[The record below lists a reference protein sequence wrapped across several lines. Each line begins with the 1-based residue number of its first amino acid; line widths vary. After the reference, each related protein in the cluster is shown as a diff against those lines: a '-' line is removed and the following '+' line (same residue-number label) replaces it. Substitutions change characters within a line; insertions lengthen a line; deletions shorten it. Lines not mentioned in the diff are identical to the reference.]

1 MMSDWFIV
9 GSILIGLCFFLKK
22 SSEEE
27 HRRGNENQ
35 LAILKRTAELNEKEH
50 GSHSVLTSEAQV
62 KLSVDE
68 ILGRAKR
75 GLIVLANTA
84 EYNAYEEAKFYQEHR
99 QGCFELLLSI
109 AIQDKH
115 GRYAESDVMEK
126 FVDAANKQ
134 AIKTER
140 MFVQAGIPRSCSD
153 WEDSGRFIFFQ
164 VALIFCAFR
173 TDCNESFANALNT
186 QLEKPIFHRFWE
198 EGEEL
203 FQDESMP

>member
-84 EYNAYEEAKFYQEHR
+84 EYNAYEEAKFFHEHR
-99 QGCFELLLSI
+99 LYSFTLLLSI
-109 AIQDKH
+109 AIQDEYE
-115 GRYAESDVMEK
+115 RYAESEVMEK

-134 AIKTER
+134 AIKNER
-140 MFVQAGIPRSCSD
+140 MFVQAGIPRSYSD
-153 WEDSGRFIFFQ
+153 WEDSGRLIFFQ